1 MPAPTDAA
9 AAGAE
14 AVGRAE
20 QQEQQQQEE
29 EQHQQQQQEE
39 EEKES
44 GAQQHQQQEQEKEA
58 AAVAPQQMPMPSVEA
73 ATPIW
78 VSEASSEPPRAA
90 ACNPTVTAL
99 RSTSGTTMDDIIAV
113 SMAASAAG
121 GVAEAESTS
130 STDHAMPE

>member
-1 MPAPTDAA
+1 MSSSQNPGPTLD
-9 AAGAE
+9 
-14 AVGRAE
+14 
-20 QQEQQQQEE
+20 
-29 EQHQQQQQEE
+29 
-39 EEKES
+39 
-44 GAQQHQQQEQEKEA
+44 EA
-58 AAVAPQQMPMPSVEA
+58 ADLTGTDDDEADPPAATPAEDKPEHVTPPAVAAEVVTVARAMPSVEA

-99 RSTSGTTMDDIIAV
+99 HSTSGTTMDDIIAV